1 MISHCANSEE
11 TTMSVTETTEA
22 VEPHR
27 SAAGVDWA
35 STDHA
40 VAIVD
45 PDDLHV
51 GRFSVAHDAAGLR
64 TLIRRLLDIKVVEV
78 GIERPVGPIVDVLRA
93 AGLTV
98 YVMPGN

>member
-1 MISHCANSEE
+1 
-11 TTMSVTETTEA
+11 
-22 VEPHR
+22 
-27 SAAGVDWA
+27 
-35 STDHA
+35 
-40 VAIVD
+40 
-45 PDDLHV
+45 LHV

>member
-1 MISHCANSEE
+1 
-11 TTMSVTETTEA
+11 MSVTETTEA

-45 PDDLHV
+45 
-51 GRFSVAHDAAGLR
+51 RFSVAHDAAGLR

-98 YVMPGN
+98 YVMPGH